1 MIDVSFDI
9 PRLSAVERAALTT
22 YQPVRQRVF
31 AGVAGTAGHRF
42 LGRAAQG
49 APSCHFGLHR
59 MILLPA
65 DDGLV
70 VVGHIKLLELPGVLD
85 DLLADD
91 IRTEGLLNQH
101 IAAVFFVHQDAF
113 DGADG
118 PFLRTKCGFDLIC
131 FQPVF
136 QAAKAGTAHVSLID
150 LAYHLCLLRNGMNF
164 PFLIL
169 FIGVQPIAGDLQGSD
184 LRVHLFAAPDVTGDG
199 FAFGLRHRAVHGDHK
214 FTVRWKRVD
223 ILLLEENPNPK
234 LPENAR
240 IVDTIERV
248 AGKSLDGLCEDHV
261 DFLLFA

>member
-1 MIDVSFDI
+1 M
-9 PRLSAVERAALTT
+9 
-22 YQPVRQRVF
+22 
-31 AGVAGTAGHRF
+31 
-42 LGRAAQG
+42 
-49 APSCHFGLHR
+49 
-59 MILLPA
+59 
-65 DDGLV
+65 

-199 FAFGLRHRAVHGDHK
+199 FAFGLRHRAVHGDHELALRRQGIK
-214 FTVRWKRVD
+214 VFPFKKHADPKATQDSRV
-223 ILLLEENPNPK
+223 
-234 LPENAR
+234 
-240 IVDTIERV
+240 VDAIERV
-248 AGKSLDGLCEDHV
+248 A
-261 DFLLFA
+261 